1 MSATPQKKPTKSST
15 ATVGQPQTD
24 LMLYQTEDG
33 KTRVDVR
40 LENETVWLSQN
51 QMAELFQTSI
61 PNVSIHIRNIFMQGE
76 LRQDSVVKDFL
87 ITPADGKNYQ
97 TRFYN
102 LDVIISVGYR
112 VKSHRGTQFRIW
124 ATQRLREYI
133 VKGFALDDERLK
145 KGGGDHF
152 DELLER
158 IREIRA
164 SEKNFYQK
172 IKDIYATSEDYDAHA
187 EVTVDFFAMA
197 QNKIHWAI
205 HHHTAAEL
213 IAERA
218 DATKPHMGLTAWA
231 GGKVRKQDA
240 HVAKNYLT
248 QDEMGLLN
256 LIVSQYLDF
265 AEFQARTKKKMF
277 MRDWARKI
285 DDFLRVNDREV
296 LQGFGKISSQ
306 LAHEKADREFDKF
319 DKKRRE
325 LEDAKAAEEFAK
337 EVEELENKAKA
348 LGTTSAPAKG
358 RTNGGKKA

>member
-1 MSATPQKKPTKSST
+1 MSAKPKKNPAKAS
-15 ATVGQPQTD
+15 AAPADQPQTN
-24 LMLYQTEDG
+24 LVLYQTEDG
-33 KTRVDVR
+33 KTRLEVR

-51 QMAELFQTSI
+51 QMTELFQTTKQ
-61 PNVSIHIRNIFMQGE
+61 NVSLHIQNIFEEKE
-76 LRQDSVVKDFL
+76 LDEASVVKDSL
-87 ITPADGKNYQ
+87 TTATDGKNYQ
-97 TRFYN
+97 TKFYN

-172 IKDIYATSEDYDAHA
+172 IKDIYATSEDYNAHA
-187 EVTVDFFAMA
+187 EITVDFFAIA

-213 IAERA
+213 IAARA
-218 DATKPHMGLTAWA
+218 DATKPHMGLTAWDGA
-231 GGKVRKQDA
+231 KVRKHDV

-248 QDEMGLLN
+248 KEEMELLN

-265 AEFQARTKKKMF
+265 GEFQARTKKKMF
-277 MRDWARKI
+277 MRDWARKL
-285 DDFLRVNDREV
+285 DDFLRVNDREI

-306 LAHEKADREFDKF
+306 LAREKADRQFAKF
-319 DKKRRE
+319 DQKRRE
-325 LEDAKAAEEFAK
+325 LEDAQAAEEFAK
-337 EVEELENKAKA
+337 EVAELEKEAKQIVQP
-348 LGTTSAPAKG
+348 PAEPD
-358 RTNGGKKA
+358 ND

>member
-1 MSATPQKKPTKSST
+1 MSAKPKKKSAKASADT
-15 ATVGQPQTD
+15 AGQPQTD
-24 LMLYQTEDG
+24 LVLYQTEDG
-33 KTRVDVR
+33 KTRVEVR
-40 LENETVWLSQN
+40 LENETVWLTQA
-51 QMAELFQTSI
+51 QMAELFDRERSVIAKHILNVFAEKELDESSVCAKYAQTA
-61 PNVSIHIRNIFMQGE
+61 
-76 LRQDSVVKDFL
+76 
-87 ITPADGKNYQ
+87 ADGKTYQ
-97 TRFYN
+97 TTCYN

-172 IKDIYATSEDYDAHA
+172 IKDIFTTSEDYDPNAK
-187 EVTVDFFAMA
+187 VTVDFYAMA

-218 DATKPHMGLTAWA
+218 DATKPHMGLTAWEGA
-231 GGKVRKQDA
+231 KVRKHDV

-248 QDEMGLLN
+248 KEEMELLN

-265 AEFQARTKKKMF
+265 GEFQARTRKKMF
-277 MRDWARKI
+277 MRDWARKL
-285 DDFLRVNDREV
+285 DDFLRVNDREI

-306 LAHEKADREFDKF
+306 LAREKADREFVKF
-319 DKKRRE
+319 DQKRRE
-325 LEDAKAAEEFAK
+325 LENAQAAEEFAK
-337 EVEELENKAKA
+337 EVAELEKEAKQIA
-348 LGTTSAPAKG
+348 QPPAKPD
-358 RTNGGKKA
+358 ND

>member
-1 MSATPQKKPTKSST
+1 MSAKPKKKAPGTPAAAGEQPT
-15 ATVGQPQTD
+15 TD

-33 KTRVDVR
+33 KTRLEVR
-40 LENETVWLSQN
+40 LEDETVWLSQI
-51 QMAELFQTSI
+51 QMAELFQTTKQ
-61 PNVSIHIRNIFMQGE
+61 NVSLHIQNIFDERELERGATVKESLTVQQEGE
-76 LRQDSVVKDFL
+76 RSVQRRVE
-87 ITPADGKNYQ
+87 
-97 TRFYN
+97 FYN

-112 VKSHRGTQFRIW
+112 VKAHRGTQFRIW

-133 VKGFALDDERLK
+133 VKGFTLDDERLK

-172 IKDIYATSEDYDAHA
+172 LKDIYTTSEDYDPHA

-231 GGKVRKQDA
+231 GGKVRKHDA

-248 QDEMGLLN
+248 KEEVELLN

-277 MRDWARKI
+277 MRDWARKL

-306 LAHEKADREFDKF
+306 LAREKADREFDKF
-319 DKKRRE
+319 EKKRRE
-325 LEDAKAAEEFAK
+325 LEDAQAAEEFAK
-337 EVEELENKAKA
+337 EVAELQREAKQITQPPA
-348 LGTTSAPAKG
+348 APD
-358 RTNGGKKA
+358 ND